1 MEDPESCGELN
12 GKIAGHV
19 YVSETL
25 IFEVD
30 IVVRTD
36 ISSGRNE
43 LNQRPEQLAFSRP
56 SSLVLTFS
64 KTYLPGGKQYRKY
77 NSKAIYLS
85 RLNLHWG
92 GGGGVNIV

>member
-43 LNQRPEQLAFSRP
+43 
-56 SSLVLTFS
+56 
-64 KTYLPGGKQYRKY
+64 
-77 NSKAIYLS
+77 
-85 RLNLHWG
+85 
-92 GGGGVNIV
+92 